1 MLRPFLLIG
10 IGGSGG
16 KTLRIVRHELQR
28 RLDEH
33 GWTGRFPA
41 GWRFLHID
49 VPAVADGDEIDLP
62 PQLPQADYAGLVTAG
77 VNYRS
82 IDAALV
88 GGAGR
93 TQVSD
98 LIAGWR
104 PNPCRGDGA
113 RRAGRRAVPRP
124 GPDAHAWPTSSWPSA
139 GSTTRCATSAGARSA
154 PSCRT

>member
-33 GWTGRFPA
+33 GWKGRFPA

-49 VPAVADGDEIDLP
+49 VPSTADGDEPDLP
-62 PQLPQADYAGLVTAG
+62 AQLPQADYAGLVTSG

-82 IDAALV
+82 IDAALI

-93 TQVSD
+93 TPIPRS
-98 LIAGWR
+98 
-104 PNPCRGDGA
+104 PNPD
-113 RRAGRRAVPRP
+113 
-124 GPDAHAWPTSSWPSA
+124 
-139 GSTTRCATSAGARSA
+139 
-154 PSCRT
+154 

>member
-49 VPAVADGDEIDLP
+49 VPSTADGDEPDLP
-62 PQLPQADYAGLVTAG
+62 AQLPLAEYAGLVTAG

-82 IDAALV
+82 IDAALI

-93 TQVSD
+93 TPVSD
-98 LIAGWR
+98 LVAGWR
-104 PNPCRGDGA
+104 PEPA
-113 RRAGRRAVPRP
+113 QVMVPVKVVTAKNVA
-124 GPDAHAWPTSSWPSA
+124 DFS
-139 GSTTRCATSAGARSA
+139 
-154 PSCRT
+154 